1 MLKQVQMT
9 ESLTKNQEP
18 GRVASERRTALFW
31 DGSLQRSVDSPLLSV
46 QRLFSREAELTA
58 RSATVLM
65 FCINFV
71 FRLFL
76 PLLAVTGLCEA
87 NTDCTKCDWTTL
99 AEWL

>member
-1 MLKQVQMT
+1 MLATWNSQLATALPKDGFMVWD
-9 ESLTKNQEP
+9 EGP
-18 GRVASERRTALFW
+18 RTALC
-31 DGSLQRSVDSPLLSV
+31 SV

-58 RSATVLM
+58 RSAMALM

>member
-1 MLKQVQMT
+1 MVWD
-9 ESLTKNQEP
+9 EGP
-18 GRVASERRTALFW
+18 RTALC
-31 DGSLQRSVDSPLLSV
+31 SV

-76 PLLAVTGLCEA
+76 PLLAVTGFSLKLRLAPRSGTGKGEA
-87 NTDCTKCDWTTL
+87 FTGGDDSRLLTGS
-99 AEWL
+99 

>member
-46 QRLFSREAELTA
+46 QRLFSREAELAA
-58 RSATVLM
+58 RSETVPM
-65 FCINFV
+65 FCINCV
-71 FRLFL
+71 FGYSCHCLH
-76 PLLAVTGLCEA
+76 
-87 NTDCTKCDWTTL
+87 
-99 AEWL
+99 